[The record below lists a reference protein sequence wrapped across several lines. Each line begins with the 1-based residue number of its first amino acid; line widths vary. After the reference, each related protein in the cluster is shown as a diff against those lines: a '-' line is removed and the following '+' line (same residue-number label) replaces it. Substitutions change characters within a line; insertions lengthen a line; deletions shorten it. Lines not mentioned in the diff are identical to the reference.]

1 MNRQV
6 ADSQALHSVPVH
18 DLATAWNS
26 YAMTAT
32 GVDPATELLAVPVL
46 TTNNRVAWRPAI
58 RVPATRTLVVVH
70 TAAPHASF
78 DEARQCLSSLL
89 TAMATEGS
97 ITLRGRAAA

>member
-1 MNRQV
+1 MIRQ
-6 ADSQALHSVPVH
+6 AAASQDLHSVPVH
-18 DLATAWNS
+18 DLATAWNA

-46 TTNNRVAWRPAI
+46 TTGHRVGWRPAI

-89 TAMATEGS
+89 TAMATKGS
-97 ITLRGRAAA
+97 TTLHGRAAA